1 MPTIGP
7 RWDTVNCDDAA
18 AETLAAALKISPIVA
33 RLLCQ
38 RGLSDPELADRF
50 LNPSLDHL
58 HDPMLLA
65 DMGVAVDRILRAI
78 AQQEK
83 IAIHGDYDVDGVTST
98 VILRR
103 ALELLGGH
111 VIHFIPE
118 RLKDGYGLQ
127 PAAIERLHADGVALV
142 ISVDCGIRGAEAGRR
157 ARELGVD
164 LIITDHHEPDTEL
177 PPALA
182 IINPKRADCSYP
194 DKNLAGVG
202 VALKLVQALCRRAGR
217 DKLMPGFIKIAAI
230 GTLADVVPLVGEN
243 RVIAKLGLELL
254 TKGPH
259 KVGLRALIE
268 VCGLTG
274 KTIDSYHI
282 GFMMAPR
289 VNAAGR
295 MSSPDIAARL
305 FLADDEALAEEVRQ
319 LALQLDGE
327 NVKRQEEEA
336 EILAAARK
344 IVQSDPEVGARSIL
358 VVAGEGWHRGVIGIV
373 ASKLMDT
380 FHRPAIVLSVEDGI
394 AHGSCRSFSR
404 FDMLGA
410 LERCAHL
417 LTRFGGHKQA
427 AGLTLDA
434 SRIRALRLAVNE
446 VADETL
452 GPDDLMPRLRIDGGL
467 AFREITGGV
476 AAGIVSLA
484 PFGAGNPRPVFAARG
499 VEIVDGPRKLKERH
513 LKMSLKQQGRIF
525 RAVAWRAAERHD
537 YLTEHK
543 AALDV
548 AFSLEQNHYNGN
560 TYLELTLADLKRSEE
575 LGILRI

>member
-1 MPTIGP
+1 MK
-7 RWDTVNCDDAA
+7 AA
-18 AETLAAALKISPIVA
+18 ADRLADALKISPVVA
-33 RLLCQ
+33 KLLCQ
-38 RGLSDPELADRF
+38 RGLADPESADRF

-65 DMGVAVDRILRAI
+65 DMGVAVDRILAALERR
-78 AQQEK
+78 EK

-103 ALELLGGH
+103 ALELLGGN

-127 PAAIERLHADGVALV
+127 PVAIERLHADGVALV

-182 IINPKRADCSYP
+182 VINPKRHDCTYP
-194 DKNLAGVG
+194 DKYLAGVG

-217 DKLMPGFIKIAAI
+217 EKLMPGFIKVAAI

-243 RVIAKLGLELL
+243 RVIAKIGLELL
-254 TKGPH
+254 SKGPH
-259 KVGLRALIE
+259 KVGLRSLLD

-282 GFMMAPR
+282 SFMLAPR

-295 MSSPDIAARL
+295 MSTPDIAARL
-305 FLADDEALAEEVRQ
+305 FLADDEAMAEEVRR
-319 LALQLDGE
+319 LAMQLDGE
-327 NVKRQEEEA
+327 NVRRQEEEA
-336 EILAAARK
+336 EIVAAAKK
-344 IVQSDPEVGARSIL
+344 IVQTDPEVGARSIL
-358 VVAGEGWHRGVIGIV
+358 VVAGPGWHRGVIGIV
-373 ASKLMDT
+373 ASKLMEA

-417 LTRFGGHKQA
+417 MIKFGGHKQA
-427 AGLTLDA
+427 AGLTMDA
-434 SRIRALRLAVNE
+434 ARIRELRLAVNA

-452 GPDDLMPRLRIDGGL
+452 GPDDLMPRLRIDSDL
-467 AFREITGGV
+467 SFRTITGGV
-476 AAGIVSLA
+476 AAGVMSLA

-499 VEIVDGPRKLKERH
+499 VEIMDGPRKLKERH
-513 LKMSLKQQGRIF
+513 LKMTLKQDGRIF

-537 YLTEHK
+537 YLVEHK

-548 AFSLEQNHYNGN
+548 AFSLEQNQYNGN
-560 TYLELTLADLKRSEE
+560 TYVELTLGRPLKSR
-575 LGILRI
+575 GIAT

>member
-1 MPTIGP
+1 M
-7 RWDTVNCDDAA
+7 
-18 AETLAAALKISPIVA
+18 
-33 RLLCQ
+33 
-38 RGLSDPELADRF
+38 SDPELADRF
-50 LNPSLDHL
+50 LHPSLDHL
-58 HDPMLLA
+58 HDPMRLA
-65 DMGVAVDRILRAI
+65 DMGVAVDRIMGALARK
-78 AQQEK
+78 EK

-103 ALELLGGH
+103 ALELLGGD

-118 RLKDGYGLQ
+118 RLRDGYGLQ
-127 PAAIERLHADGVALV
+127 PVAIERLHADGVALV
-142 ISVDCGIRGAEAGRR
+142 ISVDCGIRGAEAARR

-182 IINPKRADCSYP
+182 VINPKRTDCSYP
-194 DKNLAGVG
+194 DKYLAGVG

-217 DKLMPGFIKIAAI
+217 EKLFPGFIKVAAI

-259 KVGLRALIE
+259 KVGLRALLD

-282 GFMMAPR
+282 GFMLAPR

-295 MSSPDIAARL
+295 MASPDIAARL
-305 FLADDEALAEEVRQ
+305 LLADDEALVEEARQ

-327 NVKRQEEEA
+327 NVKRQAEEA
-336 EILAAARK
+336 EILTAAKK
-344 IVQSDPEVGARSIL
+344 IVQTDPDVGARSIL
-358 VVAGEGWHRGVIGIV
+358 VVAGDGWHRGVIGIV

-380 FHRPAIVLSVEDGI
+380 FHRPAIVLSVDGDI

-410 LERCAHL
+410 LERCAPL
-417 LTRFGGHKQA
+417 LIRFGGHKQA

-434 SRIRALRLAVNE
+434 RRIKELRLAVND

-467 AFREITGGV
+467 AFREITGSV
-476 AAGIVSLA
+476 AAGILSLA

-513 LKMSLKQQGRIF
+513 LKMSLKQCGRIF

-548 AFSLEQNHYNGN
+548 AFSLEQNQYNGN
-560 TYLELTLADLKRSEE
+560 TYVELTLADLKTTGDVE
-575 LGILRI
+575 I